1 MPSPF
6 PGMDPY
12 LEGHLWPDVHHRL
25 ATEISRRLT
34 PRIKPRY
41 VARLEI
47 YVIQD
52 SEPELDVGIM
62 YPDIEVLAV
71 EKRVKEAVAE
81 YEVLIE
87 VEVSHE
93 PIPPAPLKIPIL
105 EPVEVRLTS
114 VEVRVADDNELI
126 TSIEILSPVN
136 KREPGLV
143 KYRHKRQQLRQ
154 AGVHLLEIDLL
165 RRGTRPLAHPRI
177 PDVPYLITLTRS
189 HAGQVEVWPVKLQ
202 DTLPIVPVPLRSPD
216 PDVPLAL
223 SPALAAIYDE
233 AAYELSVDYGQPP
246 PPPDLSA
253 EDAAWLEDLL
263 SSGSEA

>member
-12 LEGHLWPDVHHRL
+12 LEGHLWPDVHTALANKIRQQLAPRL
-25 ATEISRRLT
+25 
-34 PRIKPRY
+34 KPRY
-41 VARLEI
+41 VARLEV
-47 YVIQD
+47 YVVYD

-62 YPDIEVLAV
+62 YPDVEVLAV
-71 EKRVKEAVAE
+71 EKQVKEAVAE
-81 YEVLIE
+81 YEVSIE
-87 VEVSHE
+87 EEVSHE

-114 VEVRVADDNELI
+114 VEVRAADDNELI

-143 KYRHKRQQLRQ
+143 KYRHKRQRLRQ

-165 RRGTRPLAHPRI
+165 RRGARPLAHPRI

-189 HAGQVEVWPVKLQ
+189 YASQVEVWPIKLP
-202 DTLPIVPVPLRSPD
+202 DTLPVVPVPLRSPD

-233 AAYELSVDYGQPP
+233 AVYELSVDYSQPP
-246 PPPDLSA
+246 PPPDLSVK
-253 EDAAWLEDLL
+253 DAAWLEDLL